1 MDPREEII
9 GAYNSSYYH
18 ILDDEIIN
26 KIYDKMERSEEIGLI
41 NQNKEKALNY
51 MKIVTMFSLINY
63 APKYTG
69 NLAFNGI
76 NLKEKGKLSADI
88 IILAP
93 GQINRVSK
101 RLSRLPDYGWQTD
114 MLDRLQFY
122 TPEGDFIDVPNK
134 NKGWVEDAI
143 YYAVYKIAD
152 KLERLVYIDDNI

>member
-1 MDPREEII
+1 MDQRQ
-9 GAYNSSYYH
+9 AVLDYYDKYYYH
-18 ILDDEIIN
+18 VLNDDTIN
-26 KIYDKMERSEEIGLI
+26 EIYDKMERSEEIGLI
-41 NQNKEKALNY
+41 NQDKEKALNY
-51 MKIVTMFSLINY
+51 MKIVTLFSLINY

-69 NLAFNGI
+69 NLAFKGI

-101 RLSRLPDYGWQTD
+101 KLSRLPDYGWQTD

-122 TPEGDFIDVPNK
+122 TPEGDFIDVHNK

-143 YYAVYKIAD
+143 YEAVDKMAD
-152 KLERLVYIDDNI
+152 KLDKVVYIDDNI